1 MKRWRLAM
9 TACVIGLG
17 LMVQAN
23 LAQANVEDL
32 LYEKG
37 QITKEEWLKLKA
49 EHERDDAIIAERAAI
64 KKWFDKISIRGY
76 IQGRYSYLPGDK
88 SIRSEYDG
96 SIKDDT
102 GFALRRVRL
111 VISGDVTDWLSFY
124 IQPEFA
130 GSVPGS
136 TSTDANNHFAQLRDA
151 YADVFMPVPF
161 LFLEEKELRV
171 RVGQSKVPFGFENL
185 QSSQNRL
192 AFDRS
197 DGINSAVQGERDLG
211 LFMYYTPK
219 ETRKLFKKL
228 VDSGLK
234 GSGDYGVLG
243 IGVYNGQTIN
253 VSERNDNKHVVLHAT
268 YPMELPYGQI
278 IQFGVDAYRGT
289 FNAVS
294 ATGTGIPVAP
304 FRENN
309 GNILD
314 ERVGV
319 HFVLYPQPIGF
330 QAEWNW
336 GNGPQLNS
344 TRTVI
349 GEGSIQGGYVQGMY
363 KWDVNQPWLT
373 SVIPY
378 VRYQEYSG
386 GKKHRTNAPFNVVRE
401 WEIGAEWQFTK
412 SVEFTIAYARSRR
425 TDTQAAPYAIREGD
439 IVRTQLQWNF

>member
-1 MKRWRLAM
+1 MQRWRLAM
-9 TACVIGLG
+9 TACVVGLG
-17 LMVQAN
+17 LLVQAN
-23 LAQANVEDL
+23 VAQAKVEDL

-49 EHERDDAIIAERAAI
+49 EHERDDALIAEKAAI

-76 IQGRYSYLPGDK
+76 VQGRYSYLPGDK
-88 SIRSEYDG
+88 SIRSEYD
-96 SIKDDT
+96 SFIKDDT
-102 GFALRRVRL
+102 GFALRRARL

-130 GSVPGS
+130 GSVPGTTGDQS
-136 TSTDANNHFAQLRDA
+136 NHFVQLRDA

-161 LFLEEKELRV
+161 LFLEENELRL

-278 IQFGVDAYRGT
+278 IQFGVDAYRGA

-294 ATGTGIPVAP
+294 GTGTGISGTPL
-304 FRENN
+304 RENN

-319 HFVLYPQPIGF
+319 HFVLFPQPIGF

-344 TRTVI
+344 TRTCVE
-349 GEGSIQGGYVQGMY
+349 EGNVQGGYVQGMY
-363 KWDVNQPWLT
+363 KWDVSRPWLT

-412 SVEFTIAYARSRR
+412 SLEFTIAYARSRR
-425 TDTQAAPYAIREGD
+425 TDTQTAPYAIREGD